1 MDILKVSGFF
11 GGCAWIYFD
20 AASAWYP
27 ARGICI

>member
-11 GGCAWIYFD
+11 RRYAWIYFD